1 MIMAISGVHCLKE
14 YHYQLNQ
21 MNGPISHK
29 IHVSVLV
36 VPQLETWS
44 TSHIRQ
50 LLMYTQTK
58 VSEDFSSADW
68 VLKAILH
75 CTWTDELTP
84 PTADPRAI
92 AKMDSTRHRLVRC
105 WSGKV
110 TTIP

>member
-1 MIMAISGVHCLKE
+1 
-14 YHYQLNQ
+14 

-44 TSHIRQ
+44 MSCIRQ

-68 VLKAILH
+68 VLEAILH
-75 CTWTDELTP
+75 CTWTDESTLLT
-84 PTADPRAI
+84 ANARAI
-92 AKMDSTRHRLVRC
+92 AKTDPARYGLVRH